1 MQSFFYGT
9 IHGFTPSVSFS
20 KLHRT
25 LTDDKTDCA
34 LEKGNSNE
42 NFKYYFSSLRRKN
55 LNRVI
60 LAQLNINSIRNKF
73 DLIAEWIKGKVD
85 VLMISE
91 IKIDESFPSRQFFIE
106 GFTPSY
112 RLDRNCHDSGIL
124 VHVREDI
131 LSKLI
136 KMNSSVQS
144 IST

>member
-9 IHGFTPSVSFS
+9 IHGFTPSVPFS

-25 LTDDKTDCA
+25 LTDDKIDCA

-73 DLIAEWIKGKVD
+73 DLLAEGIKGKVD

-91 IKIDESFPSRQFFIE
+91 TKIDETFLENSILKDFHLLTVLIE
-106 GFTPSY
+106 TVTGVVFLCMSERIF
-112 RLDRNCHDSGIL
+112 RLS
-124 VHVREDI
+124 
-131 LSKLI
+131 
-136 KMNSSVQS
+136 
-144 IST
+144 

>member
-1 MQSFFYGT
+1 M
-9 IHGFTPSVSFS
+9 
-20 KLHRT
+20 
-25 LTDDKTDCA
+25 TDGKTDCA
-34 LEKGNSNE
+34 LEKGNNCE
-42 NFKYYFSSLRRKN
+42 NFKYYLSSLRRKN

-73 DLIAEWIKGKVD
+73 DLIAEWRKGKVD

-91 IKIDESFPSRQFFIE
+91 TKIDESFPSRQFFIE
-106 GFTPSY
+106 GFTPPY

-124 VHVREDI
+124 IHVREDI

-136 KMNSSVQS
+136 KMNSSVRS